1 MSSTEPARIV
11 TSCLTRGFRLGT
23 MCFKPRNSFLITLA
37 LPTFALPPS
46 SYHPCGAVWLS
57 FLVRGVVT
65 GIGQARH
72 VVFDRVAAFV
82 ASSCKATKDETAKG
96 QNNAAHLSS
105 PVLARRRNG
114 SLPAIEAPVKQ

>member
-1 MSSTEPARIV
+1 
-11 TSCLTRGFRLGT
+11 
-23 MCFKPRNSFLITLA
+23 MCFKLRNSFLITLA
-37 LPTFALPPS
+37 LQFL
-46 SYHPCGAVWLS
+46 SYHPYGAVWLS

-82 ASSCKATKDETAKG
+82 ASGCKATKDETAQG

-105 PVLARRRNG
+105 PVLARRQNG
-114 SLPAIEAPVKQ
+114 SLPAIEALVKQA